1 MLVAGP
7 HNGLNRSG
15 LFPDGHWLAAHNEV
29 WPLQMMPD
37 FLTSVLEVLI
47 GIGLLFAGGEVFV
60 QGAVTLSLIFG
71 IPQLVIGLTVVSIG
85 TSAPELFVSVNSVLQ
100 GLDSLAVS
108 NVVGSNIFN
117 VMVVLGSSAV
127 VLPLRVESRLV
138 RRDVPLMIAVSAAV
152 WGMASAGRVTWQS
165 GVALLLAL
173 VINSIWEIRTAREEP
188 DGVEGAEPEVNPD
201 QGKRGFIK
209 ALMSLLLGVLLLVFG
224 SRILVS
230 GASGAAAY
238 LGVSEAVI
246 GLTIV
251 SAGTSMPELITSLVA
266 AIKGRTDLA
275 IGNVVGS
282 NLLNHLLVL
291 GASSI
296 AAAGAGGLEVSP
308 ILIQRD
314 MPVMLMTALACM
326 PIFWTKGKISRL
338 EGGILLA
345 LYVFY
350 VVDQVLPRTMP
361 SWQDEF
367 RLVMLCLVV
376 PAVVVVIVV
385 QAGLYWRQLQRKRLK
400 QPNEPS

>member
-1 MLVAGP
+1 MLIAGP
-7 HNGLNRSG
+7 QNGLNRSG
-15 LFPDGHWLAAHNEV
+15 FFPDGHWLAAHNEV

-85 TSAPELFVSVNSVLQ
+85 TSAPELFVSVNSVLR

-201 QGKRGFIK
+201 QGKRGFLK
-209 ALMSLLLGVLLLVFG
+209 AVMSLLLGVLLLVFG

-400 QPNEPS
+400 QPSEPS

>member
-1 MLVAGP
+1 MLNAGP
-7 HNGLNRSG
+7 RNGLNRCVF
-15 LFPDGHWLAAHNEV
+15 FPGGPQAAAHNEV

-37 FLTSVLEVLI
+37 FLTFALEVLI

-71 IPQLVIGLTVVSIG
+71 IPQLVIGLTVVSFG
-85 TSAPELFVSVNSVLQ
+85 TSAPELFVSVSSVLR

-127 VLPLRVESRLV
+127 VMPLRVESRLV

-165 GVALLLAL
+165 GMALLLAL

-188 DGVEGAEPEVNPD
+188 DGVEGAEPDVNPD
-201 QGKRGFIK
+201 QGKRGALK
-209 ALMSLLLGVLLLVFG
+209 AVMSLLLGVLLLGFG

-230 GASGAAAY
+230 GASGAAAF

-282 NLLNHLLVL
+282 NLLNQLLVL
-291 GASSI
+291 GASSL
-296 AAAGAGGLEVSP
+296 AAAGSGGLQVSP
-308 ILIQRD
+308 LLIQRD
-314 MPVMLMTALACM
+314 MPVMVLTALACM

-350 VVDQVLPRTMP
+350 VVDQVLPRTLP
-361 SWQDEF
+361 TWQDEF

-376 PAVVVVIVV
+376 PAVIVVIVV
-385 QAGLYWRQLQRKRLK
+385 QAGLYWRQLQRKRLTK
-400 QPNEPS
+400 PDELN

>member
-1 MLVAGP
+1 
-7 HNGLNRSG
+7 
-15 LFPDGHWLAAHNEV
+15 
-29 WPLQMMPD
+29 MPE
-37 FLTSVLEVLI
+37 FLTSALEVLI

-85 TSAPELFVSVNSVLQ
+85 TSAPELFVSINSVLR

-127 VLPLRVESRLV
+127 VMPLRVESRLV
-138 RRDVPLMIAVSAAV
+138 RRDVPVMIAVSAAV

-173 VINSIWEIRTAREEP
+173 LINSIWEIRTAREEP
-188 DGVEGAEPEVNPD
+188 AGVEGAEPDVNPD
-201 QGKRGFIK
+201 QGKHGILK
-209 ALMSLLLGVLLLVFG
+209 AVLSLLLGILLLGVG
-224 SRILVS
+224 SRVLVS
-230 GASGAAAY
+230 GASGAATY

-291 GASSI
+291 GASSL
-296 AAAGAGGLEVSP
+296 AAAGAGGLQVSP
-308 ILIQRD
+308 MLIQRD
-314 MPVMLMTALACM
+314 MPVMVLTALACM
-326 PIFWTKGKISRL
+326 PIFWTKGRITRL

-350 VVDQVLPRTMP
+350 VVDQVLPRTLP
-361 SWQDEF
+361 TWQDEF

-376 PAVVVVIVV
+376 PAVIVVIVV

-400 QPNEPS
+400 KPNELS